1 MKITETNLDFV
12 VEPLLMPFGFKG
24 GYLTDLWQVI
34 SKVSDGENYGIGV
47 GVQSVLWSD
56 ENIFKACSQKGGNAY
71 MFLLTEYA
79 LSLLKNTEFENPIIA
94 IAEIQDKVYEYAKS
108 ITNNSNL
115 RKTFAL
121 NSLVSVDNALWHLYA
136 KEKNTENF
144 IELLDDETKKNFEG
158 KQEKIYSIPLIGYK
172 TSEEEIKRLAEDGYF
187 LMKIKIGSDPDGDN
201 NLDKMLEW
209 DKQRL
214 SLIHNI
220 VKDMK
225 TPYTDNGRHVY
236 YLDANGRYDTKERL
250 MDLLSFADKIG
261 ALEQIIILEEPFS
274 EDSDIDVSD
283 IKLNIAA
290 DESAHSLESAVERIN
305 QGYSAMAVKPI
316 AKTVSES
323 ILIINEASKRN
334 IPCFCADL
342 TVNPYMVDINKNIA
356 ARIKTYP
363 KVNIGIFESNGAQN
377 YVNWDLMKT
386 YHPMYSKAD
395 FTEVKNG
402 IFKLDESFYEISGGI
417 YKQSKYYEELVR

>member
-34 SKVSDGENYGIGV
+34 SRVGDGENYGVGV
-47 GVQSVLWSD
+47 GIQSVLWSD
-56 ENIFKACSQKGGNAY
+56 ENIFKSYSQKGGNAY

-79 LSLLKNTEFENPIIA
+79 LKLLKNTEFKTPIEA
-94 IAEIQDKVYEYAKS
+94 ITQIEDKVYEYAKV
-108 ITNNSNL
+108 ITNNNNL

-121 NSLVSVDNALWHLYA
+121 NALVSVDNALWQLYA
-136 KEKNTENF
+136 KENNTEDF
-144 IELLDDETKKNFEG
+144 LKLLDDETKKNFMG
-158 KQEKIYSIPLIGYK
+158 RQKKIYSIPLIGYK
-172 TSEEEIKRLAEDGYF
+172 TGEEEIRKLAEDGYF

-201 NLDKMLEW
+201 NLDKMLAW
-209 DKQRL
+209 DKERL
-214 SLIHNI
+214 SAIHNI

-225 TPYTDNGRHVY
+225 TPYTEDGKFVY
-236 YLDANGRYDTKERL
+236 YLDANGRYDSKERL
-250 MDLLSFADKIG
+250 AELLEHADKIG
-261 ALEQIIILEEPFS
+261 ALQRIIILEEPFS
-274 EDSDIDVSD
+274 EDSEIDVSD

-290 DESAHSLESAVERIN
+290 DESAHSLDSAIKRID

-323 ILIINEASKRN
+323 LMIINEASKRN

-342 TVNPYMVDINKNIA
+342 TVNPLMVDINKNIA
-356 ARIKTYP
+356 ARIKTFP

-377 YVNWDLMKT
+377 YKNWDLMQT
-386 YHPMYSKAD
+386 YHPMYKKAS
-395 FTEVKNG
+395 FIQQQNG
-402 IFKLDESFYEISGGI
+402 IYELNDEFYEISGGI